1 MSYAIALSGPD
12 DLDGWLDAAARLA
25 AANVP
30 PALVEWNVGD
40 GAAGLFSTAPSPLP
54 EVEPQAIPEAFRDL
68 ARLAICHR
76 DRERFALLY
85 RLLFRLKSTSG
96 LLSNRADADVSRH
109 IPSRK
114 TSRATGTR

>member
-1 MSYAIALSGPD
+1 MSYAIALSGAD

-40 GAAGLFSTAPSPLP
+40 DAAGLFSTAPSPLP
-54 EVEPQAIPEAFRDL
+54 EIEPQAIPEAFRDL
-68 ARLAICHR
+68 VRLAICHR
-76 DRERFALLY
+76 DRERFGLLY
-85 RLLFRLKSTSG
+85 RLLFRLKSTPG
-96 LLSNRADADVSRH
+96 H

-114 TSRATGTR
+114 TSPATGTR